1 MTVTAIFG
9 GVLGLSVILNIFL
22 IIVAVV
28 LVAKNRA
35 SSPSLPVQSSSA
47 VNGGGGNQGTLDIEM
62 KPNSLYGLTSD
73 GIVTKPNEV
82 YGVSV
87 SSQSA
92 IYEQV
97 IP

>member
-22 IIVAVV
+22 IIIAVV
-28 LVAKNRA
+28 LVAKNRE
-35 SSPSLPVQSSSA
+35 SSPSLPVPPSSA
-47 VNGGGGNQGTLDIEM
+47 VNNQGTLDIEM
-62 KPNSLYGLTSD
+62 KSNSLYGLTSD

-87 SSQSA
+87 SA

>member
-9 GVLGLSVILNIFL
+9 GVLGVSVILNIFL
-22 IIVAVV
+22 IIVGVV

-35 SSPSLPVQSSSA
+35 SSLSLPVQSSSA
-47 VNGGGGNQGTLDIEM
+47 VNEGGGNQGTLDIEM
-62 KPNSLYGLTSD
+62 KSNSLYGLTSD

-87 SSQSA
+87 SSQPA

-97 IP
+97 IT